1 MAEMTRLHIARVRKL
16 PGFELALAVLIVES
30 NMSGKPVGIL
40 HALRDMEVTDLYMM
54 REDLEPKHGQL
65 LRPGSRTMED
75 NKIYMVEML
84 KELLENKRVM
94 IHEKF
99 VWACPEVCDHNDILR
114 ELIDQLRYFLKY
126 LVTKRIGGDEVS
138 AYHYSGKK
146 SGKLKDDMT
155 MSFSDNVYRAALFLS
170 SDRYASVR
178 AKYTSKR

>member
-75 NKIYMVEML
+75 NKIYMVEMR
-84 KELLENKRVM
+84 KELLDNKRVM

-99 VWACPEVCDHNDILR
+99 LW
-114 ELIDQLRYFLKY
+114 
-126 LVTKRIGGDEVS
+126 RIGGDEVS

>member
-40 HALRDMEVTDLYMM
+40 HALR
-54 REDLEPKHGQL
+54 
-65 LRPGSRTMED
+65 
-75 NKIYMVEML
+75 
-84 KELLENKRVM
+84 VM

-126 LVTKRIGGDEVS
+126 RVTKRIGGDEVS